1 MALVVTL
8 LVLIGGAITLCVVWR
23 VASLPCPWWLV
34 PLLENPYFQVV
45 AGAELLMN
53 RAGIG
58 PGMSVLDAGC
68 GPGRMTVPISR
79 RVGEAG
85 RVVAFDLQ
93 PRMLR
98 RLQRRI
104 ADRGLAN
111 VETVLGKL
119 GDGRLPAAAFD
130 VAVLVT
136 VLGEIPDKL
145 AALREIHR
153 ALRPGGV
160 LSITEVLPDPHYQ
173 RVSRVRALA
182 AQAGFREAARFG
194 GWVSYTVNLSKPAAA
209 DSRAIGP
216 QEGTR

>member
-79 RVGEAG
+79 RVGDTG

-104 ADRGLAN
+104 ADHGIAN

-119 GDGRLPAAAFD
+119 GEGRLPAAAFD

-136 VLGEIPDKL
+136 VLGEIPDKAGAL
-145 AALREIHR
+145 AEIRDALR
-153 ALRPGGV
+153 AGGV
-160 LSITEVLPDPHYQ
+160 LSVTEVLPDPHYQ
-173 RVSRVRALA
+173 SLARVRALA
-182 AQAGFREAARFG
+182 AASGMHEQGLFK
-194 GWVSYTVNLSKPAAA
+194 GWVGFTINLVRE
-209 DSRAIGP
+209 DRA
-216 QEGTR
+216 

>member
-1 MALVVTL
+1 MSALALLLLSLAAAVVT
-8 LVLIGGAITLCVVWR
+8 CVVWR

-45 AGAELLMN
+45 AGAELLMD

-68 GPGRMTVPISR
+68 GPGRMTVPISI
-79 RVGEAG
+79 RVGDAG

-104 ADRGLAN
+104 ADHGLAN

-119 GDGRLPAAAFD
+119 GEGRLPAAAFD

-136 VLGEIPDKL
+136 VLGEIPDKAGAL
-145 AALREIHR
+145 AEIRDALR
-153 ALRPGGV
+153 AGGV

-173 RVSRVRALA
+173 SLGRVRALA
-182 AQAGFREAARFG
+182 AASGMREQGLFTGWAG
-194 GWVSYTVNLSKPAAA
+194 YTINLVPETSA
-209 DSRAIGP
+209 
-216 QEGTR
+216 

>member
-1 MALVVTL
+1 MSALTLLLLLLAAAVVT
-8 LVLIGGAITLCVVWR
+8 CVVWR

-45 AGAELLMN
+45 AGAELLMD
-53 RAGIG
+53 RGGIG

-79 RVGEAG
+79 RVGDAG

-104 ADRGLAN
+104 ADHGLAN

-119 GDGRLPAAAFD
+119 GEGRLPAAAFD
-130 VAVLVT
+130 VVVLVT
-136 VLGEIPDKL
+136 VLGEIPDKAGAL
-145 AALREIHR
+145 AEIRDALR
-153 ALRPGGV
+153 AGGV

-173 RVSRVRALA
+173 WLARVRALA
-182 AQAGFREAARFG
+182 AASGMHEQGLFTGWAG
-194 GWVSYTVNLSKPAAA
+194 YTINLVPATSA
-209 DSRAIGP
+209 
-216 QEGTR
+216 

>member
-1 MALVVTL
+1 MALLVTL
-8 LVLIGGAITLCVVWR
+8 LVLVGGVITLCVVWR

-45 AGAELLMN
+45 AGAELLID

-79 RVGEAG
+79 RVGDAG

-104 ADRGLAN
+104 ADHGLAN

-119 GDGRLPAAAFD
+119 GEGRLPAAAFD

-136 VLGEIPDKL
+136 VLGEIPDKAGAL
-145 AALREIHR
+145 TEIRDALR
-153 ALRPGGV
+153 AGGV

-173 RVSRVRALA
+173 SLGRVRALA
-182 AQAGFREAARFG
+182 AASGMREQGLFKGWAGYTINLVREA
-194 GWVSYTVNLSKPAAA
+194 
-209 DSRAIGP
+209 RA
-216 QEGTR
+216 

>member
-1 MALVVTL
+1 VALVVTL

-79 RVGEAG
+79 RVGDTG

-136 VLGEIPDKL
+136 VLGEIPDK
-145 AALREIHR
+145 AGALTEIRDTLR
-153 ALRPGGV
+153 AGGV

-173 RVSRVRALA
+173 SLGRVRALA
-182 AQAGFREAARFG
+182 AAAGLREQRLFRGWAGYTINLVREA
-194 GWVSYTVNLSKPAAA
+194 
-209 DSRAIGP
+209 RA
-216 QEGTR
+216 